1 MAMDK
6 NNILPYININ
16 SHYCY
21 SYIDFLETIKAFL
34 NLTLAYEEKE
44 KKLFYWLGP
53 LIDDGVLEA
62 WLQLQGADEAQKLI
76 EILQQKSDAAK
87 GALKIMRHILLT
99 MELI

>member
-1 MAMDK
+1 M
-6 NNILPYININ
+6 
-16 SHYCY
+16 
-21 SYIDFLETIKAFL
+21 
-34 NLTLAYEEKE
+34 
-44 KKLFYWLGP
+44 FYWLGP

-87 GALKIMRHILLT
+87 GALKIMRHILLA

>member
-6 NNILPYININ
+6 NNFLPYIYIN

-21 SYIDFLETIKAFL
+21 SYIDFFETIKAFL
-34 NLTLAYEEKE
+34 NLTLAYDEKE

-87 GALKIMRHILLT
+87 GALKIMRHILLA

>member
-6 NNILPYININ
+6 NNFLPYIYIN

-34 NLTLAYEEKE
+34 NLTLAYDEKE

-62 WLQLQGADEAQKLI
+62 WLQWQGADEAQNLI
-76 EILQQKSDAAK
+76 E
-87 GALKIMRHILLT
+87 M
-99 MELI
+99 

>member
-6 NNILPYININ
+6 NNFLPYININ

>member
-6 NNILPYININ
+6 NNFLPYIYIN

>member
-1 MAMDK
+1 MDK
-6 NNILPYININ
+6 NNFLPYIYIK

-34 NLTLAYEEKE
+34 NLTLAYDEKE

-87 GALKIMRHILLT
+87 GALKIMRHILLA

>member
-6 NNILPYININ
+6 NNFLPYIYIN

-34 NLTLAYEEKE
+34 NLTLAYDEKE

-62 WLQLQGADEAQKLI
+62 
-76 EILQQKSDAAK
+76 
-87 GALKIMRHILLT
+87 
-99 MELI
+99 

>member
-6 NNILPYININ
+6 NNFLPYIYIN

-21 SYIDFLETIKAFL
+21 SYIDFLETIKDFL
-34 NLTLAYEEKE
+34 NLTLAYDEKE
-44 KKLFYWLGP
+44 KKLYYWLGP

-87 GALKIMRHILLT
+87 GALKIMRHILLA

>member
-1 MAMDK
+1 M
-6 NNILPYININ
+6 
-16 SHYCY
+16 
-21 SYIDFLETIKAFL
+21 
-34 NLTLAYEEKE
+34 NLTLAYDEKE

-87 GALKIMRHILLT
+87 GALKIMRHILLA

>member
-1 MAMDK
+1 MDK
-6 NNILPYININ
+6 NNFLPYIYIN

>member
-1 MAMDK
+1 M
-6 NNILPYININ
+6 
-16 SHYCY
+16 
-21 SYIDFLETIKAFL
+21 
-34 NLTLAYEEKE
+34 NLTLAYDEKE

-62 WLQLQGADEAQKLI
+62 WLQLQGADDAQKLI

-87 GALKIMRHILLT
+87 GALKIMRHILLA

>member
-6 NNILPYININ
+6 NNFLPYIYIN

-34 NLTLAYEEKE
+34 NLALAYDEKE

-87 GALKIMRHILLT
+87 GALKIMRHILLA

>member
-1 MAMDK
+1 MDK
-6 NNILPYININ
+6 NNFLPYIYIN

-34 NLTLAYEEKE
+34 NLTLAYDEKE

-76 EILQQKSDAAK
+76 EILQLKPDAAK
-87 GALKIMRHILLT
+87 GALKIMRHILLA

>member
-6 NNILPYININ
+6 NNFLPYIYIN

-34 NLTLAYEEKE
+34 NLTLAYDEKE

-62 WLQLQGADEAQKLI
+62 WLQLQGAAEAQKLI

-87 GALKIMRHILLT
+87 GALKIMRHILLA

>member
-6 NNILPYININ
+6 NNFLPYIYIN

-34 NLTLAYEEKE
+34 NLTLAYDEKE

-62 WLQLQGADEAQKLI
+62 WFNLQGADEAQKLI

-87 GALKIMRHILLT
+87 GALKIMRHILLA

>member
-6 NNILPYININ
+6 NNFLPYIYIN

-34 NLTLAYEEKE
+34 NLTLVYDEKE
-44 KKLFYWLGP
+44 KKLYYWLGP

-87 GALKIMRHILLT
+87 GALKIMRHILLA

>member
-6 NNILPYININ
+6 NNFLPYIYIN
-16 SHYCY
+16 FHYCY

-34 NLTLAYEEKE
+34 NLTLAYDEKE

-87 GALKIMRHILLT
+87 GALKIMRHILLA

>member
-6 NNILPYININ
+6 NNFLPYIYIN

-34 NLTLAYEEKE
+34 NLTLAYDEKE

-53 LIDDGVLEA
+53 LIDGGVLEA

>member
-6 NNILPYININ
+6 NNFLPYIYIN

-21 SYIDFLETIKAFL
+21 SYIDFLETTKAFL
-34 NLTLAYEEKE
+34 NLTLAYDEKE

-87 GALKIMRHILLT
+87 GALKIMRHILLA

>member
-6 NNILPYININ
+6 NNFLPYIYIN
-16 SHYCY
+16 SHY

-34 NLTLAYEEKE
+34 NLTLAYDEKE

-87 GALKIMRHILLT
+87 GALKIMRHILLA